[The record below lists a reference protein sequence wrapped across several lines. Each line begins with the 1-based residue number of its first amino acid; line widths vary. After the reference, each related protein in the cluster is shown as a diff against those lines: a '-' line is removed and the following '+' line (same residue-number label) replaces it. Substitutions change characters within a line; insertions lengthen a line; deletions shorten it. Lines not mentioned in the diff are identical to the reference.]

1 MIGKSETRSGSQ
13 IIFITFFSL
22 GFAMCFASLSKLW
35 KNAVP
40 KPFC

>member
-22 GFAMCFASLSKLW
+22 GFAIHFASLSKLW